1 MLNQRL
7 DEAKKITKLT
17 WLQVKVNTITNEKD
31 RIIQKM
37 DELLKDKTT
46 TPVQPVKNKRVT
58 KLQRQ
63 VVFNPAVLD
72 SQEKIDQYLNTMKAK
87 LYSYLND
94 CDEIEIK

>member
-1 MLNQRL
+1 
-7 DEAKKITKLT
+7 
-17 WLQVKVNTITNEKD
+17 
-31 RIIQKM
+31 M